1 MGQDGRSRPRDEGLA
16 YRCVSSAPIPAV
28 NGSTDFRGPWV
39 KGILFNLL
47 EAVVTAEFGE
57 DAWDD
62 TLDAAGVIG
71 AYTAIGSYEDA
82 EFLTLLGAMP
92 TRGPSSAADQLRWF
106 GRRAMPV
113 LADRYAVFF
122 APHASTR
129 AFLLTLNDIVHPE
142 VRKLYPGADV
152 PVFDFPR
159 MGADGSDTVSMS
171 YESARRLCWLAEG
184 FVLGAGDHYG
194 ETVVIEQDECMHDG
208 AARCLIRCTFSE
220 ADGGRVSA

>member
-1 MGQDGRSRPRDEGLA
+1 M
-16 YRCVSSAPIPAV
+16 
-28 NGSTDFRGPWV
+28 

-47 EAVVTAEFGE
+47 EAVVTGEFGE

-62 TLDAAGVIG
+62 TIDAAGVNG
-71 AYTAIGSYEDA
+71 AYTAIGNYGDA
-82 EFLTLLGAMP
+82 EFLALLGAMP
-92 TRGPSSAADQLRWF
+92 TRGPSDPADQLRWF

-122 APHASTR
+122 TPHASTK
-129 AFLLTLNDIVHPE
+129 AFLLTLNNIVHPE

-159 MGADGSDTVSMS
+159 TGADGPDSVSMS

-184 FVLGAGDHYG
+184 FVLGAADHYG
-194 ETVVIEQDECMHDG
+194 ETVEIAHSECMHDG
-208 AARCLIRCTFSE
+208 ASRCLIRCTFSE
-220 ADGGRVSA
+220 ADSERAL